1 MNEKENSK
9 MILNRIK
16 TLADVGL
23 DAKDTKQLALIQEEL
38 ERNCRTLKSNVNKR
52 LVTENSARVKIAH
65 GDY

>member
-1 MNEKENSK
+1 